1 MGKQTCLD
9 VIIDP
14 RRDVATRR
22 RLFDVW
28 EKKIPAWDAAHGP
41 LSGVMDTLTHTD
53 TTQDGTT
60 KQVHKQTEKSIYNNL
75 CICILLRWKI
85 FHFKQKYQNYILYD
99 CVLTYKVSKR

>member
-53 TTQDGTT
+53 TTQDTSGT
-60 KQVHKQTEKSIYNNL
+60 N
-75 CICILLRWKI
+75 
-85 FHFKQKYQNYILYD
+85 KQKNPSTIIYEFAYFYGERFFISNKSTKTIF
-99 CVLTYKVSKR
+99 CMIVF